1 MPTLISENGQS
12 ATFVSEIEL
21 RKLMEEERVIQLGG
35 IRDYYK
41 LVSKEQKKVI
51 EEKRKEAENRKLWE
65 QYLQETTKR
74 KIVTTSSPDTLPLIQ
89 KKDHFEFMDEKVF
102 KTIDNTKIY
111 DVWCDGSIHPYT
123 KKASISGIIKTPKGE
138 VLYHYAKQVPYH
150 PTILYIEYL
159 ALHTMLTNI
168 SKLHLKNV
176 NIHMDNLNLIDW
188 IEGKP
193 SKYGRLSRTRK
204 DIREIHE
211 STLEKL
217 NKLRYFIMTWVPRE
231 ENKEADMLA
240 KKIYIQ
246 A

>member
-12 ATFVSEIEL
+12 TTVISEKEL
-21 RKLMEEERVIQLGG
+21 EQLFKQERVFKIEGLKNF
-35 IRDYYK
+35 YK
-41 LVSKEQKKVI
+41 LVSKEQKKII
-51 EEKRKEAENRKLWE
+51 EDKRKEKRKEKLWD
-65 QYLQETTKR
+65 QYLKQVTK
-74 KIVTTSSPDTLPLIQ
+74 KKMANPSSLPLVQQ
-89 KKDHFEFMDEKVF
+89 KNHFEFMDENVF
-102 KTIDNTKIY
+102 KNINHTNIY

-138 VLYHYAKQVPYH
+138 VLYHYAKEVPYH

-204 DIREIHE
+204 DIRQIHE

-231 ENKEADMLA
+231 KNQEADLLA